1 MPFSMDS
8 KAGELLK
15 DKVAVDVLEKYA
27 PGITKNPL
35 VALAKGKTLKK
46 LLEMPQAKKLGLTE
60 EMVLKVLDEIN
71 AKKK

>member
-1 MPFSMDS
+1 MPFSLDS

-15 DKVAVDVLEKYA
+15 DKIAVEVLEKYA

-35 VALAKGKTLKK
+35 IALAKGKTLKK
-46 LLEMPQAKKLGLTE
+46 LLEMPQAKKAGITE
-60 EMVLKVLDEIN
+60 EMVLKVLEEIN

>member
-1 MPFSMDS
+1 MPFSLDS

-15 DKVAVDVLEKYA
+15 DKIAVDILEKYV
-27 PGITKNPL
+27 PGITKNPML
-35 VALAKGKTLKK
+35 ALAKGQTLKN
-46 LLEMPQAKKLGLTE
+46 LLALPQAKQFGLTE